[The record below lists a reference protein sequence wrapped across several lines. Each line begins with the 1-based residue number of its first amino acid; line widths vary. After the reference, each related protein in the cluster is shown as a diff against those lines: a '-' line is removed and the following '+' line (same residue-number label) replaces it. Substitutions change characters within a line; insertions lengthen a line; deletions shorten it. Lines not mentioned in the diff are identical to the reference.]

1 MGTRQAQF
9 EGKEMTVYKKLC
21 CPSPDRVEMRS
32 YDIPALLEDTQVLVR
47 NTHGAEKHGTM
58 QSFLHKYGNKRGAW
72 DAKRLM
78 HTTGEGVVWNYPIPL
93 GNMQVGIVE
102 GIGSGVSRYI
112 PGDRLVF
119 YRGFEPMSVIDE
131 QDGWKLNA
139 GTSWKSATC
148 LDPATFAFTAL
159 RDGNVRI
166 GDAVA
171 VFGLGAIGLMT
182 VALAKLS
189 GCHPVIAIEPFQNRR
204 AVAETLG
211 ADATIDPSGAD
222 AGALLREASDWRGMD
237 VVVDFSGSMQ
247 AMQAALRGVAFGGTV
262 ISGAFPSPHPAG
274 LDLGAEA
281 HMNRPQIVFSRTESD
296 PNRDHP
302 RWNNSRVRATVHRMI
317 LAGLIDGEAVVN
329 PVVAFDD
336 RLPETYETTIADAAS
351 SIKMGI
357 EH

>member
-1 MGTRQAQF
+1 
-9 EGKEMTVYKKLC
+9 
-21 CPSPDRVEMRS
+21 
-32 YDIPALLEDTQVLVR
+32 
-47 NTHGAEKHGTM
+47 
-58 QSFLHKYGNKRGAW
+58 
-72 DAKRLM
+72 
-78 HTTGEGVVWNYPIPL
+78 
-93 GNMQVGIVE
+93 
-102 GIGSGVSRYI
+102 
-112 PGDRLVF
+112 
-119 YRGFEPMSVIDE
+119 
-131 QDGWKLNA
+131 
-139 GTSWKSATC
+139 
-148 LDPATFAFTAL
+148 
-159 RDGNVRI
+159 
-166 GDAVA
+166 
-171 VFGLGAIGLMT
+171 MT
-182 VALAKLS
+182 VALAKLC

-317 LAGLIDGEAVVN
+317 LAGLIDGEPVVN

-336 RLPETYETTIADAAS
+336 SLPETYETTIADAAS
-351 SIKMGI
+351 SIKMGV
-357 EH
+357 EY